1 MLFLQSE
8 ANTTMATALAK
19 LVLIV
24 ALFVV
29 LQTCRAR
36 QGYALLFTGCALRS
50 ADLMHYINAASDVQ
64 GVLQEIERVAG
75 LLDFHS
81 KEL

>member
-1 MLFLQSE
+1 
-8 ANTTMATALAK
+8 MATIQLFLAK

-29 LQTCRAR
+29 LQTCRAQ
-36 QGYALLFTGCALRS
+36 QGYASLFTVCALRS
-50 ADLMHYINAASDVQ
+50 ADLMRYTNNINAASDVQ
-64 GVLQEIERVAG
+64 GLLQEIERVTG
-75 LLDFHS
+75 LFDYHS